1 MDLTDK
7 CIDLILKHAGEYKP
21 HKPNTWS
28 SNKYYL
34 AHIINVLGDVVSW
47 KSLMKTNF
55 IGVVVTFIIKPLTRN
70 ISNGLEITY
79 TKMHSMKYHERLK
92 TVV

>member
-21 HKPNTWS
+21 HKPNTKY
-28 SNKYYL
+28 SNYYYL

-47 KSLMKTNF
+47 KSLMNMMIPT
-55 IGVVVTFIIKPLTRN
+55 G
-70 ISNGLEITY
+70 IT
-79 TKMHSMKYHERLK
+79 LIN
-92 TVV
+92 